1 MEKLSKANDL
11 LLAEKSYQAMLEYID
26 VLKEHDYPH
35 IRHNIGLC
43 YEISQQY
50 TKAIQQYKT
59 NVEKNPKYIRSYIGL
74 ANCYKNQHDLDT
86 SLEWLEKALALDD
99 VYPQTYFLLSA
110 HYRVLN
116 DLKKSTHFCIMG
128 YVRSAQLE
136 AQDTIHY
143 TRAYMDPMS
152 TTVYTIRKGAATVLD
167 FLYVE
172 NIPEPDIFMLHQF
185 FDQNVG
191 GSNSLIFKGKGQCA
205 VKLKIGYVSEFFVY
219 SGILTTILPIL
230 SNHDRDNYEI
240 YTYSLAEFED
250 SYTDIVRSHS
260 QFYRNDD
267 KEGMAKKIL
276 EDKLDILISLDGHT
290 GTQAT
295 MNTLYNRLA
304 RVQVDFLGYPFSTGK
319 KSIDY
324 KIVDAFTD
332 GEDARVFY
340 TEKLLRPNPCFL
352 VWKPLEEFPLPS
364 FEGNTGHTR
373 LLSPNNFKKLSETT
387 VEMYSDILKATD
399 DVHIYFKSSF
409 HASGDDISDFFDLH
423 FGQFKERVHFIDF
436 ISDKLEHYAL
446 TSTFDIALDT
456 YPYSGTLT
464 TLECLYCS
472 VPVVTLMGSHH
483 RSRVS
488 ADILNVTG
496 HSELVANH
504 PGEYV
509 DIVLKLSGNTKRIA
523 KYHETL
529 RNDLEKSPIMNYS
542 KYVKNLEN
550 AMRLL

>member
-1 MEKLSKANDL
+1 MEKLTKANQL
-11 LLAEKSYQAMLEYID
+11 LLTEKSYQAMIEYID

-59 NVEKNPKYIRSYIGL
+59 NVEKNPKYIRSYIGV
-74 ANCYKNQHDLDT
+74 ANCYRHQHDFES
-86 SLEWLEKALALDD
+86 SLEWMEKALSLDD

-110 HYRVLN
+110 HYRLMN
-116 DLKKSTHFCIMG
+116 DLKKATHFCIMG
-128 YVRSAQLE
+128 YVRSAQLG
-136 AQDTIHY
+136 AQDTVHY
-143 TRAYMDPMS
+143 THAYMDPMS
-152 TTVYTIRKGAATVLD
+152 TDVYTLRKGAATVLD

-191 GSNSLIFKGKGQCA
+191 ATDIVFKGKGQRGA
-205 VKLKIGYVSEFFVY
+205 KLKIGYISEFFVS

-230 SNHDRDNYEI
+230 SHHDRNNYDI
-240 YTYSLAEFED
+240 HTYSLAEFED
-250 SYTDIVRSHS
+250 TYTDIIRSHS
-260 QFYRNDD
+260 RFYRNDD
-267 KEGMAKKIL
+267 REEMAKKIL

-304 RVQVDFLGYPFSTGK
+304 RIQIDFLGYPFSTGK

-324 KIVDAFTD
+324 KIVDSFTD
-332 GEDARVFY
+332 GEDASVFY

-352 VWKPLEEFPLPS
+352 IWKPLEDFSVPPFKGITE
-364 FEGNTGHTR
+364 HVR

-399 DVHIYFKSSF
+399 DVHIYFKSSL

-423 FGQFKERVHFIDF
+423 FGRFKERVHFIDF
-436 ISDKLEHYAL
+436 IPDKQEHYAL

-472 VPVVTLMGSHH
+472 VPVVTLLGPHH

-488 ADILNVTG
+488 ADILNVIG

-509 DIVLKLSGNTKRIA
+509 DIVLKLAGDARRIT

-529 RNDLEKSPIMNYS
+529 RSDLEASPIMNYQ
-542 KYVKNLEN
+542 KYVNNLEN
-550 AMRLL
+550 SLRLL